1 MIKRAIPIALCSV
14 IFLSG
19 CFPFLQPEEQLIEEE
34 EHGEDQVVELSP
46 EVYTSENYYRSVLYD
61 GSYTHGEGRGFSNA
75 VVYNRLDIE
84 QLELGLMEIANER
97 FDPEKYYFREG
108 QFISRN
114 ELNNWLMRFE
124 EDENPLGL
132 NPPLGSGNNL
142 KEQEESQPRYLSHL
156 LEHNY
161 LVENANGQLEL
172 GGVVIGLSM
181 NTVYNYRIFDDQGRI
196 YRYEVDINRKK
207 MEEEGKRMAE
217 EIVSRLRSPNREEGS
232 LENVPIIVALFQE
245 EKREA
250 IVPGNFIMKG
260 VAEPQRQIDKWQAI
274 NQKYYFYPSTLATNE
289 QRNDAERFLKF
300 KEEINDFFDN
310 YIGVVGK
317 GFYKDEQL
325 TEMTIEIP
333 IRFQGKAEII
343 ALTQFSADRIA
354 QRFPSNLK
362 IQVYI
367 TSVSGQEA
375 IIVRNPNEDPF
386 IHIYR

>member
-19 CFPFLQPEEQLIEEE
+19 CLPFLQPEEQLIEEE
-34 EHGEDQVVELSP
+34 EHGEDQIVELSP
-46 EVYTSENYYRSVLYD
+46 EVYTPENYYRSVLYD

-84 QLELGLMEIANER
+84 QLELGLMELANER
-97 FDPEKYYFREG
+97 FDPEKYFFREG

-114 ELNNWLMRFE
+114 ELNNWLMRNHE
-124 EDENPLGL
+124 EDNPLGL
-132 NPPLGSGNNL
+132 NPPLGSGDTL
-142 KEQEESQPRYLSHL
+142 RDQEEDQPRYLSHI

-181 NTVYNYRIFDDQGRI
+181 NKVYNYRIYDDQGRI
-196 YRYEVDINRKK
+196 YRYEVDINEKK
-207 MEEEGKRMAE
+207 MEAEGKRMAE
-217 EIVSRLRSPNREEGS
+217 EIVSRLRLPNREEGA
-232 LENVPIIVALFQE
+232 LENVPIIIALFQE

-250 IVPGNFIMKG
+250 IVPGSFIMKG
-260 VAEPQRQIDKWQAI
+260 IAEPQRQVDKWQPI
-274 NQKYYFYPSTLATNE
+274 NQKYYFYPSTLANNE

-310 YIGVVGK
+310 YVGVVGK

-325 TEMTIEIP
+325 TELTIEIP

-375 IIVRNPNEDPF
+375 LIVRNPNEDPF